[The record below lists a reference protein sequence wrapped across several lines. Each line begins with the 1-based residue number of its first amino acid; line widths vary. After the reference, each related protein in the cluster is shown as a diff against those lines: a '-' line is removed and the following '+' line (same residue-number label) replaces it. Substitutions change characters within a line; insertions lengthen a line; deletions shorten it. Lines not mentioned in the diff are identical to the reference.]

1 MYVPSRFVFVHIHLP
16 RPPCNSSFD
25 WISPCPNCWDISK
38 PAPSPLIFVTSAAC
52 SASSVPPPHQLGWT
66 STFACLRKGNANSQ
80 KKLNVIT
87 FSTPTVRMVPIGSR
101 VTVDDISSAFVEKDD
116 VEKRKRRRKSGV
128 VYNSFM
134 IIGKCFQY
142 KNIFYT
148 LVKSTILKSML
159 LGETNIPIFV

>member
-1 MYVPSRFVFVHIHLP
+1 
-16 RPPCNSSFD
+16 
-25 WISPCPNCWDISK
+25 
-38 PAPSPLIFVTSAAC
+38 
-52 SASSVPPPHQLGWT
+52 
-66 STFACLRKGNANSQ
+66 
-80 KKLNVIT
+80 
-87 FSTPTVRMVPIGSR
+87 MVPIGSR
-101 VTVDDISSAFVEKDD
+101 VTVDDISSAFVEKGD

-142 KNIFYT
+142 TNIFYT

>member
-1 MYVPSRFVFVHIHLP
+1 
-16 RPPCNSSFD
+16 
-25 WISPCPNCWDISK
+25 
-38 PAPSPLIFVTSAAC
+38 
-52 SASSVPPPHQLGWT
+52 
-66 STFACLRKGNANSQ
+66 
-80 KKLNVIT
+80 
-87 FSTPTVRMVPIGSR
+87 MVPIGSR

-134 IIGKCFQY
+134 IIGKSFQY
-142 KNIFYT
+142 TNIFYT

>member
-1 MYVPSRFVFVHIHLP
+1 
-16 RPPCNSSFD
+16 
-25 WISPCPNCWDISK
+25 
-38 PAPSPLIFVTSAAC
+38 
-52 SASSVPPPHQLGWT
+52 
-66 STFACLRKGNANSQ
+66 
-80 KKLNVIT
+80 
-87 FSTPTVRMVPIGSR
+87 MVPIGSR

-159 LGETNIPIFV
+159 LGETNKLKFYDLFFLEHVVLGIHLESMVSFRILSVYTLIIHNVSDCALYFLTFRHGGDVS

>member
-1 MYVPSRFVFVHIHLP
+1 
-16 RPPCNSSFD
+16 
-25 WISPCPNCWDISK
+25 
-38 PAPSPLIFVTSAAC
+38 
-52 SASSVPPPHQLGWT
+52 
-66 STFACLRKGNANSQ
+66 
-80 KKLNVIT
+80 
-87 FSTPTVRMVPIGSR
+87 MVPIGSR

-159 LGETNIPIFV
+159 LGETNKILKFYDLFFLEHVVLGIHLESMVSFRILSVYTLIIHNVSDCALYFLTFRHGGDVS

>member
-1 MYVPSRFVFVHIHLP
+1 
-16 RPPCNSSFD
+16 
-25 WISPCPNCWDISK
+25 
-38 PAPSPLIFVTSAAC
+38 
-52 SASSVPPPHQLGWT
+52 
-66 STFACLRKGNANSQ
+66 
-80 KKLNVIT
+80 
-87 FSTPTVRMVPIGSR
+87 MVPIGSR

-116 VEKRKRRRKSGV
+116 VEKRKRRGQSGV

>member
-1 MYVPSRFVFVHIHLP
+1 
-16 RPPCNSSFD
+16 
-25 WISPCPNCWDISK
+25 
-38 PAPSPLIFVTSAAC
+38 
-52 SASSVPPPHQLGWT
+52 
-66 STFACLRKGNANSQ
+66 
-80 KKLNVIT
+80 
-87 FSTPTVRMVPIGSR
+87 MVPIGSR

-159 LGETNIPIFV
+159 LGETNKLKFYDVFFLEHVVLGIHLESMVSFRILSVYTLIIHNVSDCALYFLTFRHGGDVS

>member
-1 MYVPSRFVFVHIHLP
+1 
-16 RPPCNSSFD
+16 
-25 WISPCPNCWDISK
+25 
-38 PAPSPLIFVTSAAC
+38 
-52 SASSVPPPHQLGWT
+52 
-66 STFACLRKGNANSQ
+66 
-80 KKLNVIT
+80 
-87 FSTPTVRMVPIGSR
+87 MVPIGSR

-142 KNIFYT
+142 TNIFYT

>member
-1 MYVPSRFVFVHIHLP
+1 
-16 RPPCNSSFD
+16 
-25 WISPCPNCWDISK
+25 
-38 PAPSPLIFVTSAAC
+38 
-52 SASSVPPPHQLGWT
+52 
-66 STFACLRKGNANSQ
+66 
-80 KKLNVIT
+80 
-87 FSTPTVRMVPIGSR
+87 MVPIGSR

-159 LGETNIPIFV
+159 LGETNKLKFYDLFFLEHVVLGIHLESMVSFRILSVYALIIHNVSDCALYFLTFRHGGDVS